1 MESHDHSDSFGLL
14 SDAQLRE
21 RGLHPR
27 AHVAATATI
36 SSGVSLAPNA
46 WIGPDVTLGEGVK
59 VGVGAVITGAT
70 TVGAGTEVH
79 CYATLG
85 TPPQDKKYAGEKT
98 RLTIGKNN
106 QIREYVNISIGTVTG
121 RSETVIGDDNLIMA
135 YCHIAH
141 DCIIADHCILA
152 NGVHLAGHVEV
163 ADNVVFGGMSGG
175 HQFCRFGEFAMVGA
189 GSIVVMDVAP
199 YVRVQGDRSTVRGI
213 NAIGIS
219 RGGFSSEEVKEV
231 KAMYRLLFKQ
241 NLTLDDSIAKI
252 RTEIPDGRPKQR
264 MLSFLDAALGDKHR
278 GLCR

>member
-1 MESHDHSDSFGLL
+1 MDVLESHELL
-14 SDAQLRE
+14 SERQLSE

-27 AHVAATATI
+27 ALVAAKATLGA
-36 SSGVSLAPNA
+36 GVKIGPNA
-46 WIGPDVTLGEGVK
+46 WIGPEVTLADGVQ
-59 VGVGAVITGAT
+59 VGVGAVITGHT
-70 TVGAGTEVH
+70 TVGAHSQVYS
-79 CYATLG
+79 YATLG
-85 TPPQDKKYAGEKT
+85 TPPQDLKYAGEKT
-98 RLTIGKNN
+98 RLSIGENN

-121 RSETVIGDDNLIMA
+121 RSETIIGNDNLIMA

-141 DCIIADHCILA
+141 DCVIANHCILA

-163 ADNVVFGGMSGG
+163 GDRVVFGGMSGG

-219 RGGFSSEEVKEV
+219 RGGFSADEVKEV
-231 KAMYRLLFKQ
+231 KTMYRLLFKQ
-241 NLTLDDSIAKI
+241 NLTLEDSLAKI
-252 RTEIPDGRPKQR
+252 ASEVADGRPKER
-264 MLSFLDAALGDKHR
+264 MLSFLNAVAGEKNR

>member
-1 MESHDHSDSFGLL
+1 MAAHTSHELLTES
-14 SDAQLRE
+14 QLID

-27 AHVAATATI
+27 ALVAASATI
-36 SSGVSLAPNA
+36 GKGVAIAPNA
-46 WIGPDVTLGEGVK
+46 SVGPDVTLADGVK
-59 VGVGAVITGAT
+59 VGIGAVITGTT
-70 TVGAGTEVH
+70 TVGENTEVH
-79 CYATLG
+79 SYATLG
-85 TPPQDKKYAGEKT
+85 TPPQDLKYAGEKT

-135 YCHIAH
+135 YCHVAH
-141 DCIIADHCILA
+141 DCIIANHCILA

-163 ADNVVFGGMSGG
+163 EDRVVFGGMSGG

-213 NAIGIS
+213 NVIGIS
-219 RGGFSSEEVKEV
+219 RGGFSPAEVKEV
-231 KAMYRLLFKQ
+231 KTMYRMLFKQ

-252 RTEIPDGRPKQR
+252 RAEVADGRPKER
-264 MLSFLDAALGDKHR
+264 MLSFLGAALGDKHR

>member
-1 MESHDHSDSFGLL
+1 MAVFESHDDIELL
-14 SDAQLRE
+14 SADQLSA

-27 AHVAATATI
+27 ALVSAAAK
-36 SSGVSLAPNA
+36 
-46 WIGPDVTLGEGVK
+46 LGEGVK
-59 VGVGAVITGAT
+59 VGPNAWIGPHVSLAAGVKVGIGAVVTGHTSVGAAT
-70 TVGAGTEVH
+70 EIYS
-79 CYATLG
+79 YATVG
-85 TPPQDKKYAGEKT
+85 TPPQDKKYAGEPTK
-98 RLTIGKNN
+98 LTIGERN

-141 DCIIADHCILA
+141 DCVIANNCILA

-163 ADNVVFGGMSGG
+163 DDYVVFGGMSGG
-175 HQFCRFGEFAMVGA
+175 HQFCRFGEYAMVGA

-219 RGGFSSEEVKEV
+219 RGGFSSDEVKDI
-231 KAMYRLLFKQ
+231 KTMYRLLFKQ
-241 NLTLDDSIAKI
+241 NLTLDDSLSRIKADI
-252 RTEIPDGRPKQR
+252 QDGRPKQR
-264 MLSFLDAALGDKHR
+264 MLDFLTAVEGDKHR

>member
-1 MESHDHSDSFGLL
+1 MAVVESPDLL
-14 SDAQLRE
+14 SESQLVAK
-21 RGLHPR
+21 GCHPR
-27 AHVAATATI
+27 ALVAATAELGGDVHI
-36 SSGVSLAPNA
+36 GANA
-46 WIGPDVTLGEGVK
+46 WVGPDVVLAAGVK
-59 VGVGAVITGAT
+59 VGVGAMITGHT
-70 TVGAGTEVH
+70 TIGANTEVYS
-79 CYATLG
+79 YATVG

-98 RLTIGKNN
+98 RLKIGKNN

-141 DCIIADHCILA
+141 DCIIKDHCILA

-163 ADNVVFGGMSGG
+163 DDHVVFGGMSGA

-213 NAIGIS
+213 NAIGVS
-219 RGGFSSEEVKEV
+219 RGGFSAAEVKDI
-231 KAMYRLLFKQ
+231 KTMYRLLFKQ
-241 NLTLDDSIAKI
+241 NLTLDDSLAKI
-252 RTEIPDGRPKQR
+252 RSDIADGRPKER
-264 MLSFLDAALGDKHR
+264 MLSFLSAVEGEKHR